1 MSIGWLSVSQRQAK
15 GWIRSLPLKH
25 KPMIR
30 IIPAA
35 QAKNKFGEV
44 LRRVSEQNE
53 TQIVERAGLPVA
65 AIVSIEDLERLY
77 PEKVKVL
84 PRLEINLK
92 RKRAV
97 KRLVALMNEPGSE
110 AFAEEEVERDVQREV
125 EAVRYGKRKT

>member
-1 MSIGWLSVSQRQAK
+1 M
-15 GWIRSLPLKH
+15 KH

-30 IIPAA
+30 VIPAA

-77 PEKVKVL
+77 PEKVKAL

>member
-1 MSIGWLSVSQRQAK
+1 
-15 GWIRSLPLKH
+15 
-25 KPMIR
+25 MIR
-30 IIPAA
+30 VIPAA
-35 QAKNKFGEV
+35 RAKNNFGEV

-77 PEKVKVL
+77 PERVKAL
-84 PRLEINLK
+84 PRLEVNLK

-97 KRLVALMNEPGSE
+97 KRLVALINQPGSKAYSE
-110 AFAEEEVERDVQREV
+110 DEVDRDVQREV